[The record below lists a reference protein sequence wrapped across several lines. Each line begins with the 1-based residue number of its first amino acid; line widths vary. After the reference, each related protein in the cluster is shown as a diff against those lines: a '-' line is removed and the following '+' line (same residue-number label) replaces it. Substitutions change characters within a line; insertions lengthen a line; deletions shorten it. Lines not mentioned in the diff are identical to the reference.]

1 MKRKKNQIL
10 LSPLLFV
17 FFALFLPFTSR
28 AANVNCTI
36 PSHSILLTPS
46 RTVLETGKSY
56 HITQNTTL
64 TGQTLTI
71 EAGAKLYIPTGLVL
85 QAGGTMHMQGG
96 EINICDNAGFFFKGA
111 VNIGKLASQKDAIV
125 NVGNF
130 SFFSVNGSISQL
142 DPADGKINTPGKA
155 QFNLGDGA
163 NINVCATLSISSLH
177 YPMVNYVGIGDV
189 NANVVNR
196 APASGT
202 PGARLSESAF
212 VNWFALAGLAHVSP
226 GRASLC
232 TNATACQEM
241 WPPGLKQEIEGICS
255 ETGGNINPKPALT
268 LTKTGKFNETSENEG
283 YASVGE
289 TITYT
294 FKVKNTGNVP
304 LRRIL
309 ITDDRLTD
317 LPTPT
322 YVSGDTNNDGLLD
335 LTETW
340 TYQTTYSLKEED
352 ISRKV
357 VYNIA
362 TATGSDF
369 KFNTAT
375 ATSYDPNPL
384 PLDTPDHPGILADC
398 PKCTIVLLKEYYLLV
413 TNPHIIQLIRNLDN

>member
-1 MKRKKNQIL
+1 MKNKKNQVLLKHL
-10 LSPLLFV
+10 LSLLFV
-17 FFALFLPFTSR
+17 LLLAYEGK
-28 AANVNCTI
+28 AAPVNCTI
-36 PSHSILLTPS
+36 PPNSILLTPTRS
-46 RTVLETGKSY
+46 ILEAGKSY
-56 HITQNTTL
+56 HITENTTL
-64 TGQTLTI
+64 IGEGLTI
-71 EAGAKLYIPTGLVL
+71 EAGAKLYIPTGVVL
-85 QAGGTMHMQGG
+85 QAGGTMHMEGG
-96 EINICDNAGFFFKGA
+96 EINICDHAGFFFKGA
-111 VNIGKLASQKDAIV
+111 VNIGKLASQKDAII

-142 DPADGKINTPGKA
+142 DPSSGNADIPGKA

-163 NINVCATLSISSLH
+163 NINVCATLSIGSLH

-196 APASGT
+196 APAAGT
-202 PGARLSESAF
+202 PGAKLSDSEF
-212 VNWFALAGLAHVSP
+212 VNWFALAGLAHVLP
-226 GRASLC
+226 GNANLC
-232 TNATACQEM
+232 TNASACQDM

-255 ETGGNINPKPALT
+255 ETGGNANPKPALT
-268 LTKTGKFNETSENEG
+268 LTKTGEFNETSENEG
-283 YASVGE
+283 YASIGE

-322 YVSGDTNNDGLLD
+322 YMSGDTNNDGLLD

-340 TYQTTYSLKEED
+340 TYQAIYTLKEED
-352 ISRKV
+352 IERNA

-362 TATGSDF
+362 TVTGSDF

-384 PLDTPDHPGILADC
+384 PLDTPDHPGVLADC
-398 PKCTIVLLKEYYLLV
+398 PKCTIVLLKEYFLLI
-413 TNPHIIQLIRNLDN
+413 TNPHIIQLMRNLDD